1 MFNENN
7 LRASK
12 ASNIALVTTS
22 ARRLAT
28 KLNHHKR
35 VNITRCGLQYT
46 TTVQQHDCSTSRQN
60 YRYYFSTS
68 HTEPSQLRCSEYIQH
83 KKPMRYPNLT
93 QLYVVTALAFNAPD
107 GGVPL
112 DDLRKILH
120 GSPRMAKVLNGGEIL
135 PKVSTP

>member
-35 VNITRCGLQYT
+35 VNITRCSLYNVRPFKT
-46 TTVQQHDCSTSRQN
+46 HDCSRNRQN
-60 YRYYFSTS
+60 YRYHFSTS
-68 HTEPSQLRCSEYIQH
+68 HTEPSQLHCSEYIQH
-83 KKPMRYPNLT
+83 KKLMRYPNLT
-93 QLYVVTALAFNAPD
+93 QLYVVTPLAFNAPD
-107 GGVPL
+107 GGVPW

-120 GSPRMAKVLNGGEIL
+120 GSPRMAKVQNGGEIL